1 MNRYRRNFDDWMDDD
16 DDALMA
22 SLSEPLLTRDEELA
36 LAAAIRI
43 GHAAQARLETDETL
57 READRN
63 TLEADVQAGVDAR
76 NELVLRN
83 QGLVGKVAR
92 RYFDTG
98 LAFEDLMQEG
108 QIGLIKAADRYD
120 PEQGT
125 RFSTYAVWWIRQS
138 VGRAVAN
145 TGRMIRLPVNLGQR
159 VMQVR
164 RTGHELAQEL
174 GRHASTEEIAD
185 RLDWSVDRVN
195 SVSDAAVPVVRLE
208 ELVGPGDSKDTELQ
222 ELLADENSPQP
233 EEQATS
239 NLLAEQIEQALGS
252 LGAREEAVLKLR
264 YGFVD
269 GRMYPLSELARKFGL
284 SREGMRQL
292 TNRALEKV
300 RRSANSRAL
309 REYLGGSDA

>member
-1 MNRYRRNFDDWMDDD
+1 MNRSLAASQYDDD
-16 DDALMA
+16 LSDDQPEPL
-22 SLSEPLLTRDEELA
+22 PLLTREEELA
-36 LAAAIRI
+36 LAYQIVASRK
-43 GHAAQARLETDETL
+43 AQERLDSDEPLTL
-57 READRN
+57 KERRE
-63 TLEADVQAGVDAR
+63 LEADVQLGADAR

-98 LAFEDLMQEG
+98 LSFEDLMQEG
-108 QIGLIKAADRYD
+108 QIGLIKAANRYD

-174 GRHASTEEIAD
+174 GRHATDAEIAD
-185 RLDWSVDRVN
+185 RLDWSVERVRN
-195 SVSDAAVPVVRLE
+195 VNEAAVPVVALE
-208 ELVGPGDSKDTELQ
+208 ELIGPNDSRDTELQ
-222 ELLADENSPQP
+222 ELIEDETSLKP
-233 EEQATS
+233 EEEATAS
-239 NLLAEQIEQALGS
+239 MMSDEIAAVLAQLGP
-252 LGAREEAVLKLR
+252 REEAVIKLR

-269 GRMYPLSELARKFGL
+269 GKMHPLSELARRFGL

-300 RRSANSRAL
+300 RRSSSSQAL
-309 REYLGGSDA
+309 RDYLGLND